1 MRIPSASLALAALTA
16 FAALSLHAGAAR
28 ALGPLNVTLG
38 VDYYRGPE
46 SQTTVR
52 PMGECEAEVDSFS
65 ATVGA
70 SHFDD
75 NQAGHAWGV
84 TATLKAPIVPR
95 LRMVAAGTGFA
106 GDSTRGAW
114 RAKLGP
120 EWTLA
125 PERTIG
131 AFAVHYDDRFGNR
144 ASGVETDFDTPLIPR
159 LSGSVAVAVERS
171 NNLTGED
178 ATATLAWNVTEI
190 FELTGDLG
198 FSHNGSGL
206 TGVLPPRGLLQREQ
220 HGRNSGKGGGPTST
234 TTSTTTSISSATAL
248 IGVRVHF

>member
-1 MRIPSASLALAALTA
+1 LRIRSASTALAALTA
-16 FAALSLHAGAAR
+16 LAVLGLDAGAAR
-28 ALGPLNVTLG
+28 ALGPVNATLG
-38 VDYYRGPE
+38 IDYYHGPE

-70 SHFDD
+70 SHFED
-75 NQAGHAWGV
+75 NQTGHAWGI
-84 TATLKAPIVPR
+84 TATLKGLVAPR

-106 GDSTRGAW
+106 GDSTHGAW

-131 AFAVHYDDRFGNR
+131 VFAVHYDDRFGNR
-144 ASGVETDFDTPLIPR
+144 ASGVETDFDTPLVPR
-159 LSGSVAVAVERS
+159 LSGSMAVAVERS
-171 NNLTGED
+171 NGLTGED
-178 ATATLAWNVTEI
+178 ATATLAWNLSDV

-198 FSHNGSGL
+198 VSHNGSGL
-206 TGVLPPRGLLQREQ
+206 TGLLPPRGLLQKQ
-220 HGRNSGKGGGPTST
+220 QGGRSSGKGGGPPSTGTST
-234 TTSTTTSISSATAL
+234 TATVTSATAL